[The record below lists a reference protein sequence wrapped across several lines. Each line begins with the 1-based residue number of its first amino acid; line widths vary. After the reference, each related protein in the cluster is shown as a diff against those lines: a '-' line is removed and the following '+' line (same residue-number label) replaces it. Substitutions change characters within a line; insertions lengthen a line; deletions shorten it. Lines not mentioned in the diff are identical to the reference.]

1 MKIYCFVPL
10 IFKTFIKGNWE
21 NIGMF
26 RYKEHIF
33 KNNWV
38 TSLVVQW
45 LTLSSQ
51 CRRPECDPWSGTRS
65 HMLQLRPSGAK

>member
-1 MKIYCFVPL
+1 MDESLLLYSL
-10 IFKTFIKGNWE
+10 ILKAFIKGNWE

-45 LTLSSQ
+45 LRL
-51 CRRPECDPWSGTRS
+51 
-65 HMLQLRPSGAK
+65 

>member
-21 NIGMF
+21 NTGMF

-38 TSLVVQW
+38 TSLVFQW
-45 LTLSSQ
+45 LRL
-51 CRRPECDPWSGTRS
+51 
-65 HMLQLRPSGAK
+65 